1 MREGQSNVALLPHP
15 SPHLFLNRFSPI
27 VNMNTR
33 DFFYRLDRLPRAW
46 AWWAGLAVG
55 GVGGIALL
63 LAPAVP
69 GTAGF
74 LGLLALA
81 FWLVFSG
88 TPVPFEFAPPTP
100 SLARPVPPEVQPVEV
115 EDPLWA
121 SIPAGSFRMGSND
134 YDSEKPVHEV
144 SISAFQCL
152 RTPVTRQLYKK
163 VTGQDPGWPEGEAD
177 LRPVNQVSWFDAVKF
192 CNRWSEVLGL
202 SPCYQIDGNTV
213 SCDFQADGVRLL
225 TEAEWE
231 YACRAGSSG
240 KWCFGDDETELPD
253 YAWFSKNSDNQPH
266 PVGEKRA
273 NDFGL
278 FDLHGNVYE
287 WCWDW
292 YGAYAAE
299 AQADPVGPAAGNSRV
314 LRGGAFNYG
323 PWFLRSAVRGRDV
336 PGNRDRNV
344 GFRCAR
350 GPRRP
355 E

>member
-1 MREGQSNVALLPHP
+1 M
-15 SPHLFLNRFSPI
+15 
-27 VNMNTR
+27 
-33 DFFYRLDRLPRAW
+33 
-46 AWWAGLAVG
+46 
-55 GVGGIALL
+55 GGIALL

-88 TPVPFEFAPPTP
+88 APVPFEFAVPTP
-100 SLARPVPPEVQPVEV
+100 SLARPEPPEVQPVEV

-121 SIPAGSFRMGSND
+121 SIPAGRFRMGSNE
-134 YDSEKPVHEV
+134 YDSEKPIHEV
-144 SISAFQCL
+144 TISAFHCL
-152 RTPVTRQLYKK
+152 RTPVTRQLYQHIM
-163 VTGQDPGWPEGEAD
+163 GQEPGWPEGEAD

-231 YACRAGSSG
+231 YACRAGSSA

-253 YAWFSKNSDNQPH
+253 YAWFTKNSDNQPH

-278 FDLHGNVYE
+278 FDMHGNVWE

-292 YGAYAAE
+292 YAAYAAKG
-299 AQADPVGPAAGNSRV
+299 QTDPVGPAAGNGRV
-314 LRGGAFNYG
+314 LRGGAFNVEPRY
-323 PWFLRSAVRGRDV
+323 LRSADRVRDDPV
-336 PGNRDRNV
+336 NRYQDI

-350 GPRRP
+350 GPRR
-355 E
+355 